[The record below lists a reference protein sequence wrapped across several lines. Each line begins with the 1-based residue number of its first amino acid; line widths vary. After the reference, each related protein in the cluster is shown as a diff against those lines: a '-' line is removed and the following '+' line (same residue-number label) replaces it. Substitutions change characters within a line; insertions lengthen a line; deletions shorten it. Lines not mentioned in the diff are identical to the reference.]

1 MSQAQLFNNALD
13 SAEEQVALESITN
26 APAPADAQDLEGIV
40 DRLAYLK
47 AKVAEIRKE
56 EDALKAILSASGKS
70 VIESKFYRC
79 AIVDV
84 PGKATIDW
92 QTIAMKFE
100 PSRQLIRANT
110 KAGEGYT
117 QIRVAARKGN

>member
-1 MSQAQLFNNALD
+1 MNQAQLFNNALD
-13 SAEEQVALESITN
+13 SAEEQVAIETLVNKPELSHSATLE
-26 APAPADAQDLEGIV
+26 DVV

-70 VIESKFYRC
+70 VVESKFYRC
-79 AIVDV
+79 TISDIS
-84 PGKATIDW
+84 GKPTVDW
-92 QTIAMKFE
+92 QAIAMKFE

-110 KAGEGYT
+110 KIGESYT
-117 QIRVAARKGN
+117 QIRVFARKG